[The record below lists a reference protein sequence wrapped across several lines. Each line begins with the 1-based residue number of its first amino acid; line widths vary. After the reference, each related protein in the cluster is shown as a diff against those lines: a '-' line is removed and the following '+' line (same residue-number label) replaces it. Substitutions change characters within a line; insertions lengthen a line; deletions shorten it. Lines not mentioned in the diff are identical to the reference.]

1 MVYADP
7 RLEQI
12 KNTKID
18 SFTYRIEK
26 GKIKEFATAL
36 GYTSEKYLNGDAVPP
51 TFPTVI
57 EFWGGQIS
65 MSKVLGLNLS
75 KVLHGEQS
83 YEYAGVLEAGDEITV
98 HTEVEKVFMKAKMNF
113 IVLKKTFLNQHGELV
128 LISRSTIIERH

>member
-12 KNTKID
+12 KNTKFD
-18 SFTYRIEK
+18 AFTYTIEK
-26 GKIKEFATAL
+26 GKIKEFAIAL
-36 GYTSEKYLNGDAVPP
+36 GYNSKSYLNGNAVPP
-51 TFPTVI
+51 TFPTVV

-65 MSKVLGLNLS
+65 ISKVLGLNLS

-83 YEYAGVLEAGDEITV
+83 YEYVGVIKVGDEITV
-98 HTEVEKVFMKAKMNF
+98 HTEVEEVFTKAKMNL
-113 IVLKKTFLNQHGELV
+113 IVLKKKFMNQHGELV